1 MKQEVK
7 YIAVKDLVLWTE
19 NPRDPVDAR
28 AKDQDIVNRALEDR
42 QFKWSLSKLA
52 REMGD
57 YFDFSEIPTIV
68 YHGKKPVVYDG
79 NRRVILGK
87 IRLRLVTV
95 PVGTNI
101 QPPDVPDII
110 PCNVCT
116 EKIALY
122 NVYRKHSDSG
132 SWQPL
137 ERDIFLYKF
146 MGEEK
151 SPFLILE
158 EDTGIITANP
168 HLNQRFVKEEIF
180 RDDILKSMGFT
191 VKNGRLNTVHSN
203 EDSQKILTDITQKVK
218 AGTISTRKNRG
229 KVLEVLEPTSQ
240 QLIDENKNNRPHLS
254 KIHFDLSQEVEK
266 PQKQSRR
273 SIKKANA
280 LFGGKLY
287 LRIGDVS
294 NLYRDIMDL
303 YDFYIA
309 RQDKLSQSFPGLIRM
324 SLRLLCE
331 TAAKER
337 KKKIEDYLKDNFDEA
352 KKTLEQNIKT
362 TLSGQN
368 VSRETIMQLLHTG
381 AHNYQS
387 TSNLEQTIALSIA
400 VGAILTIT
408 HGKGE

>member
-7 YIAVKDLVLWTE
+7 YIAVKDLILWTE
-19 NPRDPVDAR
+19 NPRDPVDSKAN
-28 AKDQDIVNRALEDR
+28 DQDIVNRALEDK

-57 YFDFSEIPTIV
+57 YFDFSEIPTVV

-87 IRLRLVTV
+87 IRLGLVTI
-95 PVGTNI
+95 PLGTNI
-101 QPPDVPDII
+101 QPPDVPATI
-110 PCNVCT
+110 PCNICP
-116 EKIALY
+116 EKIALC

-137 ERDIFLYKF
+137 ERDIFLHKF

-180 RDDILKSMGFT
+180 RDDILKSMGFAI
-191 VKNGRLNTVHSN
+191 KNGRLNSVYSN
-203 EDSQKILTDITQKVK
+203 EHAQEILSDITQKIKV
-218 AGTISTRKNRG
+218 GTISTRKNRG
-229 KVLEVLEPTSQ
+229 KVFEVLEPTSQ
-240 QLIDENKNNRPHLS
+240 QLIDQNKNNRPHLS
-254 KIHFDLSQEVEK
+254 KIRFDISKEVEK
-266 PQKQSRR
+266 PQRQSRR
-273 SIKKANA
+273 SFKKANE

-287 LRIGDVS
+287 LGIGDVS
-294 NLYRDIMDL
+294 NLYRDITDL

-331 TAAKER
+331 TAAKES
-337 KKKIEDYLKDNFDEA
+337 KKKTEDYLKDNFDGA
-352 KKTLEQNIKT
+352 KKTLDQDIKT
-362 TLSGQN
+362 TLSNQN
-368 VSRETIMQLLHTG
+368 VSKETIMQLLNTG

-387 TSNLEQTIALSIA
+387 TSNLEQTVAVSIA